1 MKTTSL
7 ERSLLKVYRQAVR
20 QDNWIV
26 AEHLLAA
33 IEACAPPE
41 YAMTDAVAEAYFAV
55 LTVEATPPQQTPA
68 TRSMPGT

>member
-26 AEHLLAA
+26 AGSIRLFVG
-33 IEACAPPE
+33 EA
-41 YAMTDAVAEAYFAV
+41 V
-55 LTVEATPPQQTPA
+55 
-68 TRSMPGT
+68 